1 MRRLFALLMSLFL
14 AAGLLAA
21 CGDDDD
27 GGNDAATT
35 VTTTADDEDEDESTT
50 TTEEEDEDEDA
61 DPGDSAIEDFE
72 AEVTEDADSY
82 EDFVEVTDDSGQLI
96 IEVPEEYSDLET
108 GPSNNGDPQILASP
122 DLEGN
127 IDDTPII
134 GYAGIQ
140 NDNAQ
145 LLDSTDLD
153 DIIAGAAA
161 DQTDDCTAESPQ
173 DYSDPAFT
181 GRIQVFVDCGGEDR
195 AFLFVA
201 ALPDSGDPFVALVFG
216 HAVTVADVDAF
227 QNALDTF
234 NVT

>member
-1 MRRLFALLMSLFL
+1 MRRLFALLLSLFL

-27 GGNDAATT
+27 GGAAETT
-35 VTTTADDEDEDESTT
+35 VTTAADDEDEDESTT
-50 TTEEEDEDEDA
+50 TTEEGDEDEDA
-61 DPGDSAIEDFE
+61 DPGDSAIGDFE

-82 EDFVEVTDDSGQLI
+82 EEFVEVTDDSGQLV
-96 IEVPEEYSDLET
+96 IEVPEEYGDLET

-145 LLDSTDLD
+145 ALGSDDLD
-153 DIIAGAAA
+153 EVIAGAAA
-161 DQTDDCTAESPQ
+161 AQTDDCDAEAPE

-181 GRIQVFVDCGGEDR
+181 GRIQVFVNCGGEDR